1 MYPFSRMLCVK
12 NSYHP
17 QLPPFYSHEEEVQ
30 DVVEEE
36 VEEELPPDMS
46 GQGPDPPASQCGHG
60 RLEIN

>member
-1 MYPFSRMLCVK
+1 M
-12 NSYHP
+12 
-17 QLPPFYSHEEEVQ
+17 PPFYSHEEEVQ

-46 GQGPDPPASQCGHG
+46 GQGPNPPASQCGHG